1 MLCKHPAPARAVCPA
16 APSPPCKCHS
26 PAVALLGDET
36 LMSHHKSGANSC
48 KRTDLAYRGV
58 FFGSVLKLSS
68 LLVGLALGW
77 KASLLPQECG
87 AEWEPPRKRI
97 HPLNL
102 LCKTQAPRCKP
113 GQPPA
118 WEAQVSGGNPSR
130 MDPQLTGMPWSCGL
144 SSRLCSS
151 FLEASIFSWSAASTM
166 YLQGKGH
173 P

>member
-1 MLCKHPAPARAVCPA
+1 MLCNHPAPARAVCPA

-26 PAVALLGDET
+26 PAAVLLGDET

-48 KRTDLAYRGV
+48 KRTDLAYQGV
-58 FFGSVLKLSS
+58 FFWSLLKLPSQPWVGKHCFSS
-68 LLVGLALGW
+68 SRWNAAGKGT
-77 KASLLPQECG
+77 
-87 AEWEPPRKRI
+87 PPRKGI

-102 LCKTQAPRCKP
+102 LCKTQARCCKP
-113 GQPPA
+113 RQPPA
-118 WEAQVSGGNPSR
+118 WGAQVCGGNASR

-151 FLEASIFSWSAASTM
+151 FLDASIFSWSAASTM